1 MNLSILLLASFS
13 VFFIPACFGSTAM
26 DTSGMACSGPD
37 LKNGEY
43 KTVITWECFPNGTK
57 ACVTRTEDC
66 SKCDGTFALSSLAH
80 PFPEEEGDAEAEK
93 PKEGEEPKEEE
104 AKEEEKEKEEKDK
117 DEKPETKGGRLS
129 NRRRGGRRGTRSK
142 PRTGR
147 SEIRKDPISC
157 ATVCT
162 KKNGKHVKGK
172 VEYSTFKECEGKG
185 KEESEGAGEAEEEK
199 PKE

>member
-1 MNLSILLLASFS
+1 M
-13 VFFIPACFGSTAM
+13 G
-26 DTSGMACSGPD
+26 
-37 LKNGEY
+37 
-43 KTVITWECFPNGTK
+43 
-57 ACVTRTEDC
+57 
-66 SKCDGTFALSSLAH
+66 
-80 PFPEEEGDAEAEK
+80 
-93 PKEGEEPKEEE
+93 
-104 AKEEEKEKEEKDK
+104 EKEEKDK

-129 NRRRGGRRGTRSK
+129 NRRRGGRRGNRSK

-185 KEESEGAGEAEEEK
+185 KEESDGAEEAEGEK
-199 PKE
+199 PKEYKEKDEKDGEEEKEEEKEKEKEKEEKAEKERRFRRMRRF